1 MKLWVFTWAELINDA
16 KTELQLVRDHL
27 RAKSQQLSVSEYL
40 RHKFPEVAASILTS
54 RPEATTAQK

>member
-16 KTELQLVRDHL
+16 RTELQLVRDHL

-40 RHKFPEVAASILTS
+40 KNKFPEVAASILEGRGQPAST
-54 RPEATTAQK
+54 EK